1 MGRLPTTEVAAP
13 FPMKPHD
20 ECPLLRG
27 SSVTNHW
34 RPSLRLTLV
43 ASALSLLGALAAPG
57 ATING
62 HTPYLNGANVPW
74 NDFGTDFGTSNYNS
88 SWFNSAFAAMHA
100 KGVNAAR
107 IWLHCD
113 GRATPT
119 FNSSGDVTGI
129 SSTLVSNLQ
138 DMLTKANNNGIKVY
152 LSLWSFDL
160 FNNNH
165 ANMVS
170 NTTYTADYI
179 NNALNPILN
188 GIVSYPALA
197 AIEVMNEPEWG
208 VAQTPNTTTQSVTL
222 AQMQA
227 FVRSITTAIHAKT
240 TSINV
245 TVGSASI
252 KWSTAN
258 GKDATVGDWWA
269 GLGLDNRDVHYY
281 GWMTGNGYNYD
292 PLKSGHTPSYYG
304 WTVPAVVGE
313 FAAKGDVP
321 YSFPQQMMD
330 NAYNNGYAGH
340 MPWSYAGV
348 DSEGSFSNFS
358 AAAQAFASNPGVGP
372 NTNYDFESST
382 QGWGFQSGSGS
393 VATSTTEYY
402 SGTHSLKAS
411 FSGATQ
417 GIIGVYGPSPNPAGN
432 TFAVWVW
439 VPSGTPLNGMQAYV
453 EYGSGYTWV
462 GGTWVS
468 SSSLTT
474 GAWNE
479 VFVSAPS
486 GQTIQ
491 AAGVS
496 ILFNSAYTGS
506 FYIDAV
512 TY

>member
-1 MGRLPTTEVAAP
+1 MNPNESRLQPRRVLRAALAVASLAVAAALP
-13 FPMKPHD
+13 
-20 ECPLLRG
+20 
-27 SSVTNHW
+27 V
-34 RPSLRLTLV
+34 
-43 ASALSLLGALAAPG
+43 SA
-57 ATING
+57 ATINS

-74 NDFGTDFGTSNYNS
+74 NDFGTDFGTSNYNG

-100 KGVNAAR
+100 AGVNSAR

-119 FNSSGDVTGI
+119 FNSNGDVTGI
-129 SSTLVSNLQ
+129 SSTLVPNLQ
-138 DMLTKANNNGIKVY
+138 DMLTKANANGIKIY

-165 ANMVS
+165 ANLVS
-170 NTTYTADYI
+170 NTTYTTDYI
-179 NNALNPILN
+179 NNALNPILT

-197 AIEVMNEPEWG
+197 VIEVINEPEWG
-208 VAQTPNTTTQSVTL
+208 ISITPNTTTQSVTL

-227 FVRSITTAIHAKT
+227 FVKSITTAIHAKT
-240 TSINV
+240 STINV

-258 GKDATVGDWWA
+258 GKDSTLGDWWA
-269 GLGLDNRDVHYY
+269 GLGLDHRDVHYY
-281 GWMTGNGYNYD
+281 GWMTGNGYNFD

-304 WTVPAVVGE
+304 WTVPGVVGE

-330 NAYNNGYAGH
+330 GAYNNGFAGH

-358 AAAQAFASNPGVGP
+358 AAATAFASHPGVGP
-372 NTNYDFESST
+372 TTNYDFESSV
-382 QGWGFQSGSGS
+382 QGWAFQGGSGS
-393 VATSTTEYY
+393 VSSSTTEFY
-402 SGTHSLKAS
+402 SGSHSLKAA
-411 FSGATQ
+411 FSGSTSA
-417 GIIGVYGPSPNPAGN
+417 IIGVYSPTPNPAGK
-432 TFAVWVW
+432 TIAEWVW
-439 VPSGTPLNGMQAYV
+439 VPSGSPLNGLQGYV

-462 GGTWVS
+462 GGTWMS
-468 SSSLTT
+468 ASSLTA

-479 VFVSAPS
+479 IFVSAPA

-491 AAGVS
+491 AVGVS
-496 ILFNSAYTGS
+496 ILFNSSYSGS
-506 FYIDAV
+506 FYIDSV

>member
-1 MGRLPTTEVAAP
+1 MNPNDNGSAP
-13 FPMKPHD
+13 
-20 ECPLLRG
+20 RG
-27 SSVTNHW
+27 SSTEI
-34 RPSLRLTLV
+34 RPYHALRHAILKV
-43 ASALSLLGALAAPG
+43 AIGLLAALPASG

-62 HTPYLNGANVPW
+62 STPYLNGNNVPW

-88 SWFNSAFAAMHA
+88 TWFKNAFAAMHA
-100 KGVNAAR
+100 KGVNSAR

-119 FNSSGDVTGI
+119 FNSNGDVTGI
-129 SSTLVSNLQ
+129 SSTLVANLQ
-138 DMLTKANNNGIKVY
+138 DMLNNAQADGIKIQ

-165 ANMVS
+165 ANLVS
-170 NTTYTADYI
+170 NTTYTSHYI
-179 NNALNPILN
+179 TKALDPILT

-197 AIEVMNEPEWG
+197 VIEVINEPEWG
-208 VAQTPNTTTQSVTL
+208 ISQTPNTTTQSVTL

-227 FVRSITTAIHAKT
+227 FVKSITSAIHAKT
-240 TSINV
+240 STINV

-281 GWMTGNGYNYD
+281 GWMTGNGYNFD
-292 PLKSGHTPSYYG
+292 PFKSGHTPSYYG
-304 WTVPAVVGE
+304 WTVPCVIGE
-313 FAAKGDVP
+313 FPAIPCNP
-321 YSFPQQMMD
+321 YSFSLQMMA

-348 DSEGSFSNFS
+348 DSNGSFSNYEAASLSFS
-358 AAAQAFASNPGVGP
+358 NNPGVGP
-372 NTNYDFESST
+372 STRYDFEGST
-382 QGWGFQSGSGS
+382 DNWGFQSGTGA
-393 VATSTTEYY
+393 VTTSTTENY
-402 SGTHSLKAS
+402 SGSYSLKAA
-411 FSGATQ
+411 FNNTTT
-417 GIIGVYGPSPNPAGN
+417 GIVGIYNPSPSPAGKEI
-432 TFAVWVW
+432 AEWVW
-439 VPSGTPLNGMQAYV
+439 VPSGTSLNGLQAYV

-462 GGTWVS
+462 GGTWMS
-468 SSSLTT
+468 ASALT
-474 GAWNE
+474 ANEWNE
-479 VFVSAPS
+479 IFVTAPS
-486 GQTIQ
+486 GQAIQ

-496 ILFNSAYTGS
+496 FLFNSSYTGS